1 MPKIHDYEFID
12 EDGIYKIVVLITKYV
27 LDRIN
32 DLNGSGIYGG
42 GTNVYNSTAPK
53 DTLRDVNGNDFYPY
67 TTSDAVYYGLTNLS
81 AIIENFNQELDSKA
95 LKSDVPTKLSELEND
110 KTYQTLQEINILI
123 TNVLPTKLSQLD
135 NDNNYQTLTQ
145 VNNLIQ
151 SAKLINVSE
160 LINDRNYQTDTE
172 VLNTVTLKIA
182 EVVAGA
188 DTDFD
193 TLKEISDWI
202 KTHAD
207 SASSMNTQI
216 QQNKTDIATLNTNLN
231 NYSLK
236 NHTHNYAGSSSAGGS
251 ANSAVKLDSS
261 AGSATQPVYFS
272 GGKPVVCTYTLGK
285 SVPSDAV
292 FTDTWRPVVDN
303 LTSTATDQS
312 LSANQGRLLANGS
325 ARDNTKLPLTGGTVT
340 GATTINDTL
349 TLNTSK
355 NKMSY
360 GKITS
365 GAYTTEL
372 EGLNIYQTNSE
383 SSGIQF
389 NGDYIAMWSP
399 CDDYSL
405 RYFDEDNGNE
415 IWRVS
420 SNGTFYGVGIR
431 LGSSAGNAIT
441 AAYTGYLRCNTLTGD
456 RTYYLPDATG
466 TVALTS
472 DLDNYLSLTGGT
484 VTGVINSSLTTSTH
498 LAGNRG
504 TAIINSTASGGYT
517 MLAKM
522 NSSNG
527 YFTHGVYETRYELH
541 YTAKTVVDA
550 GTNTITKS
558 ATLLDESGNTS
569 FPGTVSATTFSGSLA
584 WSNITGKPSSY
595 TPASHTHSYLPLTG
609 GTVTGATTINDTLTL
624 NTSKNK
630 MSYGK
635 ITSGAYTTEL
645 EGLNIYQTNSES
657 SGIQFNG
664 DYIAMWS
671 PCDDYSL
678 RYFDEDNGNEIWRVS
693 SNGTF
698 YGVGIRLGSS
708 AGNAITAAYT
718 GYLRCNTLT
727 GDRTYYLPDATG
739 TVALTSDLDNYLSL
753 TGGTV
758 TGVINSSLTTS
769 THLAGN
775 RGTAIINSTASG
787 GYTMLAKMNSSNGYF
802 THGVYETR
810 YELHYTA
817 KTVVDAGT
825 NTITK
830 SATLLDESGNTSFPG
845 TVSATTF
852 SGSLAWSNITG
863 KPSSYTPASH
873 THSYLPLTGGT
884 TTGQIIVKDAANN
897 RSSCLYGGA
906 LALNYGKSTSADTY
920 LEFHKGSN
928 AARYYTRVRA
938 YGNVTANRDIY
949 MPNSGGTLSISSSDI
964 RLKENINDV
973 EIDCA
978 LDTIDQI
985 KLHSFDW
992 NDGSHPHQKIGF
1004 IADEL
1009 ELLDSRF
1016 AEGGGE
1022 MEDGSMFIKT
1032 VDTFY
1037 LAGYIVK
1044 ALQELHEE
1052 NKQLRNELDELKSK
1066 LNIS

>member
-609 GTVTGATTINDTLTL
+609 GT
-624 NTSKNK
+624 
-630 MSYGK
+630 
-635 ITSGAYTTEL
+635 
-645 EGLNIYQTNSES
+645 
-657 SGIQFNG
+657 
-664 DYIAMWS
+664 
-671 PCDDYSL
+671 
-678 RYFDEDNGNEIWRVS
+678 
-693 SNGTF
+693 
-698 YGVGIRLGSS
+698 
-708 AGNAITAAYT
+708 
-718 GYLRCNTLT
+718 
-727 GDRTYYLPDATG
+727 
-739 TVALTSDLDNYLSL
+739 
-753 TGGTV
+753 
-758 TGVINSSLTTS
+758 
-769 THLAGN
+769 
-775 RGTAIINSTASG
+775 
-787 GYTMLAKMNSSNGYF
+787 
-802 THGVYETR
+802 
-810 YELHYTA
+810 
-817 KTVVDAGT
+817 
-825 NTITK
+825 
-830 SATLLDESGNTSFPG
+830 
-845 TVSATTF
+845 
-852 SGSLAWSNITG
+852 
-863 KPSSYTPASH
+863 
-873 THSYLPLTGGT
+873 